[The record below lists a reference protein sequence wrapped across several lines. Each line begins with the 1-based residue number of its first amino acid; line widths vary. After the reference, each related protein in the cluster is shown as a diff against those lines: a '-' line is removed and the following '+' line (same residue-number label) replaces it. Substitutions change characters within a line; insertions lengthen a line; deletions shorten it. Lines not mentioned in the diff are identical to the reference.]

1 MAVCGRNRFVIGYN
15 DAAAGA
21 FMTTKKGVT
30 TWRVEPVPYV
40 PPGALTDE
48 QLAVESFRDATGYR
62 QLAQAAVEQL
72 AQVTRERD
80 RARAEI
86 RRLRGELNSTT
97 GLAWRT
103 ATARRRAAV

>member
-1 MAVCGRNRFVIGYN
+1 
-15 DAAAGA
+15 
-21 FMTTKKGVT
+21 MTTKKGVT

-62 QLAQAAVEQL
+62 QLALAAVEQL

-80 RARAEI
+80 RARVEI
-86 RRLRGELNSTT
+86 TRLRGALGIAT
-97 GLAWRT
+97 GLAWRN
-103 ATARRRAAV
+103 TARRRAAA